1 MPVVPHRF
9 LFRFSFPVREVEP
22 SAARKPFLDLEKIA
36 PLPDL
41 GGLDA
46 AAPFAT
52 LRAGW
57 NEAGLGFRLEVS
69 GKKMPI
75 FVDPNE
81 PSESDGLQLWIDTRN
96 TQSIH
101 RATRFCHH
109 FAFWALPENW
119 TKGTAK
125 NVGGGGRGGT
135 QQLAIAL
142 AKEDAPMSRASL
154 LQSASRATRS
164 GYELE
169 IWIPA
174 ECLQGYDRDSNPMLG
189 FYYAVKDAE
198 LGEQFLT
205 VGREFPFDHDPSLW
219 STLELAK

>member
-9 LFRFSFPVREVEP
+9 LFRFSFPVREVE
-22 SAARKPFLDLEKIA
+22 SSVARKPFLDLEKIA

-96 TQSIH
+96 TQSVH
-101 RATRFCHH
+101 RASRFCHN
-109 FAFWALPENW
+109 FVFWPIPENW
-119 TKGTAK
+119 PKGSSKEEGAAA
-125 NVGGGGRGGT
+125 GS

-142 AKEDAPMSRASL
+142 AKEDASMSRADL
-154 LQSASRATRS
+154 LRSVSRSRRG
-164 GYELE
+164 GYQMD

-174 ECLQGYDRDSNPMLG
+174 ECLQGYDR
-189 FYYAVKDAE
+189 
-198 LGEQFLT
+198 
-205 VGREFPFDHDPSLW
+205 
-219 STLELAK
+219 

>member
-9 LFRFSFPVREVEP
+9 LFRFSFPVPEVEP
-22 SAARKPFLDLEKIA
+22 SAARKPFLDLDKIA

-46 AAPFAT
+46 TPAFAT

-57 NEAGLGFRLEVS
+57 NEAGLGFRLEVT
-69 GKKMPI
+69 GKKMP
-75 FVDPNE
+75 VSADSSDPT
-81 PSESDGLQLWIDTRN
+81 ESDGLQLWIDTRN

-101 RATRFCHH
+101 RANRFCHH
-109 FAFWALPENW
+109 FVFWPIPDKW
-119 TKGTAK
+119 PKGDVKGETSAK
-125 NVGGGGRGGT
+125 AGT
-135 QQLAIAL
+135 QQLAMAL
-142 AKEDAPMSRASL
+142 AKEDAPMSRAGL
-154 LQSASRATRS
+154 LHAVSRPRRG
-164 GYELE
+164 GYDLE

-174 ECLQGYDRDSNPMLG
+174 ECLQGYEQESNPLLG

-198 LGEQFLT
+198 LGEQFLM

-219 STLELAK
+219 STLELKR

>member
-9 LFRFSFPVREVEP
+9 LFRFSFPVREVE
-22 SAARKPFLDLEKIA
+22 SSVASKPFLDVEKIA

-109 FAFWALPENW
+109 FAFWPIPENW
-119 TKGTAK
+119 AKGTAK
-125 NVGGGGRGGT
+125 NSGGGGRAGA

-154 LQSASRATRS
+154 LQSVSRATRS

-169 IWIPA
+169 IWTPA
-174 ECLQGYDRDSNPMLG
+174 ECLQGYDRD
-189 FYYAVKDAE
+189 
-198 LGEQFLT
+198 
-205 VGREFPFDHDPSLW
+205 
-219 STLELAK
+219 